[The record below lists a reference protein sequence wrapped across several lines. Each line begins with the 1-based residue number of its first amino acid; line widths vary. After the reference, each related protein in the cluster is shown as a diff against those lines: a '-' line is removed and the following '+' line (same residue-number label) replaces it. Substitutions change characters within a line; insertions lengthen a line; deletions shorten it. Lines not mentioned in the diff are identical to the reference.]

1 MLVLLLYFMH
11 KEALYCIKRKRTGM
25 RPVRFLSL
33 RNSNYINTFMV
44 DIYYTILLCFCKVQN
59 HFFLSFLFQL
69 SFSLTKRLKTDILLD
84 TVQPGR

>member
-1 MLVLLLYFMH
+1 
-11 KEALYCIKRKRTGM
+11 M

-44 DIYYTILLCFCKVQN
+44 VFYYTTLLCFCKVRN
-59 HFFLSFLFQL
+59 RFFFL
-69 SFSLTKRLKTDILLD
+69 SFSLTNRKKTDILLD

>member
-1 MLVLLLYFMH
+1 
-11 KEALYCIKRKRTGM
+11 M

-44 DIYYTILLCFCKVQN
+44 DIYYTTLLCFCKVQYQI
-59 HFFLSFLFQL
+59 FFL
-69 SFSLTKRLKTDILLD
+69 SFSLTNRSKTDILLD

>member
-1 MLVLLLYFMH
+1 
-11 KEALYCIKRKRTGM
+11 M

-44 DIYYTILLCFCKVQN
+44 DIYYTTLLCFCKVRYQI
-59 HFFLSFLFQL
+59 FFL
-69 SFSLTKRLKTDILLD
+69 SFSLTNRSKTDILLD